1 MLVRFFAC
9 GDILNPYG
17 VKHSKKTVK
26 NDHKFLFE
34 VRVIKVQQQGEMTKV
49 NVNILVVPELGFC
62 SFICNGD
69 QNDYMA

>member
-1 MLVRFFAC
+1 MLVRFLAC
-9 GDILNPYG
+9 GDILKPCG

-34 VRVIKVQQQGEMTKV
+34 VRVKKVQQQGEMTKV
-49 NVNILVVPELGFC
+49 IGNIMVVPELGFC